1 MILIH
6 RAGAI
11 PCTID
16 QVTLGVMQ
24 ASIQRLCRV
33 SLYIYRRSLSY
44 LTLGAHPYS
53 RNLRTLTGLGFPK
66 PRHSSAPF
74 QCSSG
79 MYYWTRFYD
88 SVRSGCL
95 LTNSIHPKCY
105 DYFTT
110 QIRKWISYTRC
121 LMLRKDM
128 YA

>member
-16 QVTLGVMQ
+16 QVTLGIMQ
-24 ASIQRLCRV
+24 TSVQRLCRV
-33 SLYIYRRSLSY
+33 SLSDYRRLFIYRALSTGSY
-44 LTLGAHPYS
+44 T
-53 RNLRTLTGLGFPK
+53 RILRILTGLGLPK
-66 PRHSSAPF
+66 SRQSYAPVQSIWCMSYWPRF
-74 QCSSG
+74 CKSG
-79 MYYWTRFYD
+79 
-88 SVRSGCL
+88 RSGCL

-105 DYFTT
+105 EYLTT